1 MELNEDDELR
11 VFGAAGTKLR
21 DVSLMGLLLRPRI
34 FMTPGS
40 FIANNIDFLMGH
52 RHLRSI
58 ISGFSILNV
67 ITAPT
72 GGALPAEC
80 EWRWIETCW
89 L

>member
-1 MELNEDDELR
+1 MVD
-11 VFGAAGTKLR
+11 GG
-21 DVSLMGLLLRPRI
+21 M
-34 FMTPGS
+34 

-52 RHLRSI
+52 RHQRSI